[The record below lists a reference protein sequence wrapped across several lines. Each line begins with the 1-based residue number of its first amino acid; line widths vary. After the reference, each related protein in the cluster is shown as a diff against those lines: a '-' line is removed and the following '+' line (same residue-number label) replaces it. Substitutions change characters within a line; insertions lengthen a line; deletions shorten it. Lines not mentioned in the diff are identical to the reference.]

1 MCPASNLLYQIPERS
16 FVRMKAVSSPQK
28 LAAFGGLFLFRL
40 GTILALASGRFS
52 EARKKPLNRAALVF
66 QRCRRYDREQPIATV
81 PKIRKASCV
90 RGVFDLAQKRRLRPA
105 FMPWV

>member
-1 MCPASNLLYQIPERS
+1 
-16 FVRMKAVSSPQK
+16 MKAVSSPQK
-28 LAAFGGLFLFRL
+28 LAALGGLFLFRL
-40 GTILALASGRFS
+40 GTILALASGRFG
-52 EARKKPLNRAALVF
+52 EARKKAAESSGLSFPEV
-66 QRCRRYDREQPIATV
+66 QEIQPIATV

>member
-52 EARKKPLNRAALVF
+52 EARKKAAESSGLSFPEV
-66 QRCRRYDREQPIATV
+66 QEIRQGTAHRDRSQN
-81 PKIRKASCV
+81 
-90 RGVFDLAQKRRLRPA
+90 
-105 FMPWV
+105 